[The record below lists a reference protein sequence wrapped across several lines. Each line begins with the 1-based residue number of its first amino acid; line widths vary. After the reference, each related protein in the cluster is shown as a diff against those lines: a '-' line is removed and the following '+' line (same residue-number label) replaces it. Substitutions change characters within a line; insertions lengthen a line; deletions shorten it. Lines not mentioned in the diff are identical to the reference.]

1 MIDEKKWEK
10 VEETAIRETRVT
22 KRYKNIIVH
31 DDREKA
37 RGKDSKNN
45 FVAELHL
52 WLEFGETEEE
62 SLAGLRKTLVDS
74 IGHIDELLGT
84 EEGK

>member
-10 VEETAIRETRVT
+10 VEETAIRETRIT
-22 KRYKNIIVH
+22 KRYKNIVVH
-31 DDREKA
+31 DDSEKA
-37 RGKDSKNN
+37 KSKDSKNN

-62 SLAGLRKTLVDS
+62 SLAGLRKTLAES
-74 IGHIDELLGT
+74 IESIDELL
-84 EEGK
+84 EGGK